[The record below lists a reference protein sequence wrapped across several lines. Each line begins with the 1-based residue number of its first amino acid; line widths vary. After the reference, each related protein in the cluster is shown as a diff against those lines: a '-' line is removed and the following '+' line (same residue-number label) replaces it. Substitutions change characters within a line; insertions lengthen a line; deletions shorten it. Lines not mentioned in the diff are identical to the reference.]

1 MSIASL
7 FHSKTPRRLAWAAV
21 ALLLWGQLAALT
33 HEHHAEPAA
42 QHGMCVV
49 CSVATAAAPPPER
62 IALPGRGLDVGLAP
76 VVAVI
81 DDFRPARLVSAHT
94 ARAPPVSIPRSA

>member
-7 FHSKTPRRLAWAAV
+7 LHSKTPRRLAWAAV
-21 ALLLWGQLAALT
+21 ALLLWAQFAALT
-33 HEHHAEPAA
+33 HEHHGEATE
-42 QHGMCVV
+42 QHASCVV

-62 IALPGRGLDVGLAP
+62 IALPGRDLDVGPAP

-81 DDFRPARLVSAHT
+81 ADFRATRLASAHA
-94 ARAPPVSIPRSA
+94 ARAPPASIPRSA